1 MNNMNDIERKFYNIL
16 SLIVEDAE
24 KRKEK
29 VIAIDSKTFKEVKG
43 KEVKIKISTESL
55 ESMKKDI
62 ERIKN
67 DNQRSWKITFSVWS
81 RFWGIRT
88 EYIQK

>member
-1 MNNMNDIERKFYNIL
+1 MNDIERKFYNIL
-16 SLIVEDAE
+16 SLIVEDADR
-24 KRKEK
+24 RKAK
-29 VIAIDSKTFKEVKG
+29 VIAIDSKTFKDVKG

-67 DNQRSWKITFSVWS
+67 DNQR
-81 RFWGIRT
+81 G
-88 EYIQK
+88 

>member
-1 MNNMNDIERKFYNIL
+1 MNDIERKFYNIL

-29 VIAIDSKTFKEVKG
+29 VIAIDSNTFKEVKG

-67 DNQRSWKITFSVWS
+67 DNQR
-81 RFWGIRT
+81 G
-88 EYIQK
+88 

>member
-29 VIAIDSKTFKEVKG
+29 VIAIDIKTFKEVKG

-67 DNQRSWKITFSVWS
+67 DNQRS
-81 RFWGIRT
+81 
-88 EYIQK
+88 

>member
-1 MNNMNDIERKFYNIL
+1 MNNTERKLYNIL

-29 VIAIDSKTFKEVKG
+29 VIAIDSKTFEEIKG

-55 ESMKKDI
+55 ESMKKML
-62 ERIKN
+62 
-67 DNQRSWKITFSVWS
+67 RSLQN
-81 RFWGIRT
+81 
-88 EYIQK
+88 EN

>member
-1 MNNMNDIERKFYNIL
+1 MNNIERKLYNIL
-16 SLIVEDAE
+16 SLIIEDAD

-43 KEVKIKISTESL
+43 KEVKIKINTESL

-62 ERIKN
+62 ERLWNENK
-67 DNQRSWKITFSVWS
+67 
-81 RFWGIRT
+81 
-88 EYIQK
+88 Y

>member
-67 DNQRSWKITFSVWS
+67 DNQRS
-81 RFWGIRT
+81 
-88 EYIQK
+88 

>member
-1 MNNMNDIERKFYNIL
+1 MSDTEIKLYNIL
-16 SLIVEDAE
+16 SLIVEDAD

-55 ESMKKDI
+55 GSMKKYV
-62 ERIKN
+62 EEFK
-67 DNQRSWKITFSVWS
+67 
-81 RFWGIRT
+81 
-88 EYIQK
+88 